1 MDGTVEGKHPP
12 SSEFPFHR
20 SIYDVWPDVNSLVHA
35 HSVAFVAF
43 SICQQVPEMRLFH
56 QTHAVCGRTGF
67 ADDALPG
74 IEALGNVIA
83 EQFGA
88 GCDSVILENH

>member
-1 MDGTVEGKHPP
+1 
-12 SSEFPFHR
+12 
-20 SIYDVWPDVNSLVHA
+20 
-35 HSVAFVAF
+35 
-43 SICQQVPEMRLFH
+43 MRLFH
-56 QTHAVCGRTGF
+56 QTHAVYGRTGF